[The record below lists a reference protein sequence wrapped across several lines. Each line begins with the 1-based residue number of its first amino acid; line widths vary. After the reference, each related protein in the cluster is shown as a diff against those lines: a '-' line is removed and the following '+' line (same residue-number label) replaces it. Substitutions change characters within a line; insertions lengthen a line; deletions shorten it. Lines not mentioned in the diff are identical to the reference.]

1 MKLTTKNIE
10 SVNPQDFQTI
20 TEGLLFANA
29 LESKKVDIYLA
40 VWNVI
45 GETYPTTIEKV
56 NGTWTITRPN
66 ISDTQKFELTAFLIS
81 EFAQAKLWPYVKD
94 DKGKNTKELM
104 NWTAAT
110 RAHKDGKLS
119 ESETKAFRAI
129 NRFNSWASGYKMQLI
144 NEHVRAIVETKV
156 ESRMKERKE
165 KENYLDS
172 QENGIKAE
180 ETVKAMEE
188 VGRARGAGREALR
201 VIDGKGNVKTGK
213 IKDLPIDT
221 KTSLIKSLITEDK
234 ETVEKLFSTVTGKDI
249 KFAPKLQDLKAA
261 LLLAELETRMADF
274 KAPTEAMK
282 HIVALKALLLENSET
297 GVTPTAPVKTAG
309 KVKGTKVSQKAA

>member
-1 MKLTTKNIE
+1 MKLTVKNIE

-29 LESKKVDIYLA
+29 LESKKVDIYKA
-40 VWNVI
+40 VWDVI
-45 GETYPTTIEKV
+45 GETYPVTIERV

-81 EFAQAKLWPYVKD
+81 EFAQAKLWPFVKN

-119 ESETKAFRAI
+119 ETETKAFRAI

-144 NEHVRAIVETKV
+144 NEHVSTLVETKV
-156 ESRMKERKE
+156 AARVADRKE
-165 KENYLDS
+165 KENFLDS
-172 QENGIKAE
+172 QEKGIRVE
-180 ETVKAMEE
+180 ETAKAMEE

-221 KTSLIKSLITEDK
+221 KTNLIKSLITEDK

-249 KFAPKLQDLKAA
+249 KFAPKLQDLRAA
-261 LLLAELETRMADF
+261 ILLAELETRMADF
-274 KAPTEAMK
+274 KEPTKAMQ

-309 KVKGTKVSQKAA
+309 KVRGTKVSQKAA

>member
-10 SVNPQDFQTI
+10 SVQPANFRTI

-29 LESKKVDIYLA
+29 LESKKVDIYMA
-40 VWNVI
+40 VWDVI
-45 GETYPTTIEKV
+45 GETYPTTIEKL
-56 NGTWTITRPN
+56 NGTWTLTRPN

-81 EFAQAKLWPYVKD
+81 EFAQAKLWPFVKGEN
-94 DKGKNTKELM
+94 GKATKELM

-110 RAHKDGKLS
+110 RAHKEGKLS

-144 NEHVRAIVETKV
+144 NEHVRAIVDTKV
-156 ESRMKERKE
+156 NARVSERKE
-165 KENYLDS
+165 KENFLDS
-172 QENGIKAE
+172 QEKGIRAE

-188 VGRARGAGREALR
+188 VGRARGAGRAALR
-201 VIDGKGNVKTGK
+201 VIDGKGNIKEAK
-213 IKDLPIDT
+213 IKELPIDT
-221 KTSLIKSLITEDK
+221 KTSLIKSLITEDSQA
-234 ETVEKLFSTVTGKDI
+234 VEKLFSVVTGKDI

-274 KAPTEAMK
+274 KQPTEAMK

-297 GVTPTAPVKTAG
+297 GVTPTVKTAG
-309 KVKGTKVSQKAA
+309 KVRGTKVSQKAA